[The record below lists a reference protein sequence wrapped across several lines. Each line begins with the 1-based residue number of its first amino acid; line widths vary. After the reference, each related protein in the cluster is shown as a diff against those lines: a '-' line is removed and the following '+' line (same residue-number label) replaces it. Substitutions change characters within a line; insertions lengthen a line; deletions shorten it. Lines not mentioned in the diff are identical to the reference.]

1 MSDSPTDWPRHRTVA
16 FWAVC
21 IVISVICFQQAET
34 REWIG
39 RFPKEWTFGVADH
52 INVAMNWLVPLLSG
66 PLHALSGILGF
77 LLDVTRDTLAWTPWP
92 VAFCLFVI
100 VAHKAGGLSL
110 ALFMAMSLVYIL
122 VTGYWDRSMNTLALV
137 SVAVPLSIVLGVQ
150 IGILGYRYKWLNALT
165 QPVLDV
171 MQALPAFAYLI
182 PILLLFGFGPVVGL
196 IASMIFSIPPMV
208 RNTIL
213 GLQRVPPEISEAGL
227 ISGCNRGQLL
237 WWVQIPAALPQMKI
251 GMNQTTMAA
260 LSMVIIAAIIGGSDD
275 VGWAVLNTLRKAQF
289 GPSLIAGLVIALMA
303 MLIDRISLGFANTE
317 KEPKPERH
325 AGIFR
330 YPYALAALAVIVS
343 ILPMS
348 FFVASLHYYPR
359 EWVWDISSHITA
371 ALDVFIASTSGAL
384 ESVKRAGLFFF
395 LLPFRIGLDQAVSPY
410 SWGIEFTPALRIAYA
425 GLIAAGSMLALGLS
439 GSRSGAIFIAV
450 CGVLFY
456 YGTTGIPWPVF
467 ICTITMLAYAAGGSA
482 IAGLAFATM
491 IFILLNGLWEPA
503 MFSAA
508 LCGAAILIAF
518 PLGMA
523 IGTIAAQVDWVSKAI
538 RPVNDTLQTMPQ
550 FVYLIP
556 FLMLFQVG
564 EFTALIVVIAYA
576 LVPAIRYTEHG
587 LRSVPVACI
596 EAGHAAG
603 CTKRQLLWWV
613 KMPQAVPEIM
623 LGLNQTVIYALSM
636 LVIAAL
642 VGTRGLGQQVYVAL
656 GKADSGLGLV
666 AGLSIALVA
675 ITTDRILQGLSRS
688 RKKALGL

>member
-1 MSDSPTDWPRHRTVA
+1 MSETDTNSRRWRAWA
-16 FWAVC
+16 FWGLCLVAC
-21 IVISVICFQQAET
+21 VICFQQAGS
-34 REWIG
+34 REWIAS
-39 RFPKEWTFGVADH
+39 FPKDWTFGVAGSV
-52 INVAMNWLVPLLSG
+52 NVAMDWLVPVLSG
-66 PLHALSGILGF
+66 PLHVISAILGF
-77 LLDVTRDTLAWTPWP
+77 LLNLTRDILAWMPWP

-100 VAHKAGGLSL
+100 VAHRAGGLPL
-110 ALFMAMSLVYIL
+110 AAFTAASLVYVL

-137 SVAVPLSIVLGVQ
+137 GVAVPLSVVIGAQ
-150 IGILGYRYKWLNALT
+150 IGILCYRHAWLNSLT

-171 MQALPAFAYLI
+171 MQTLPAFAYLI

-213 GLQRVPPEISEAGL
+213 GLQRVPPEVTEAGL
-227 ISGCNRGQLL
+227 ICGCNRRQLL
-237 WWVQIPAALPQMKI
+237 WWTQIPAALPQMKI

-260 LSMVIIAAIIGGSDD
+260 LSMVIISAIIGGSDD
-275 VGWAVLNTLRKAQF
+275 VGWAVLNTMRKAQF

-303 MLIDRISLGFANTE
+303 MLIDRISLGFAGTDAA
-317 KEPKPERH
+317 PDGAARAGMFRH
-325 AGIFR
+325 
-330 YPYALAALAVIVS
+330 PHLLAVLAVLVAV
-343 ILPMS
+343 LPL
-348 FFVASLHYYPR
+348 SLVVETLHHYPR
-359 EWVWDISSHITA
+359 AWVWDIGGDISA
-371 ALDVFIASTSGAL
+371 ALDAAIAATSGAL

-395 LLPFRIGLDQAVSPY
+395 LLPLRIGLDQAVSPF

-425 GLIAAGSMLALGLS
+425 GLVAVGCLS
-439 GSRSGAIFIAV
+439 TLRLGSRAAALAVAI

-456 YGTTGIPWPVF
+456 YGTSGIPWPVF
-467 ICTITMLAYAAGGSA
+467 IGATTIMAYAAGGPA
-482 IAGLAFATM
+482 IAALALGTM
-491 IFILLNGLWEPA
+491 VFILLNGLWEPA

-523 IGTIAAQVDWVSKAI
+523 IGTLAAEVDWVAKAI

-587 LRSVPVACI
+587 LRSVPAACV
-596 EAGHAAG
+596 EAGRASG
-603 CTKRQLLWWV
+603 CTERQLLWWV

-623 LGLNQTVIYALSM
+623 LGLNQTVICALSM

-666 AGLSIALVA
+666 AGISIALVA
-675 ITTDRILQGLSRS
+675 ITTDRILQCLSRS
-688 RKKALGL
+688 RRQALGL

>member
-1 MSDSPTDWPRHRTVA
+1 MSGSPTDWHRLRAGA
-16 FWAVC
+16 FWVIC
-21 IVISVICFQQAET
+21 IVICVICFQQVNT

-39 RFPKEWTFGVADH
+39 SFPKEWTVGIADQ
-52 INVAMNWLVPLLSG
+52 INVGMNWLIPLVSG
-66 PLHALSGILGF
+66 PLHVISTMLGF

-100 VAHKAGGLSL
+100 IAHRAGGLRLSAFAAISL
-110 ALFMAMSLVYIL
+110 AYIL
-122 VTGYWDRSMNTLALV
+122 VTGYWERSMNTLALV
-137 SVAVPLSIVLGVQ
+137 GVAVPLSVVLGVQ
-150 IGILGYRYKWLNALT
+150 IGILCYRYKWLNSLT

-171 MQALPAFAYLI
+171 MQTLPAFAYLI

-227 ISGCNRGQLL
+227 ICGCNRGQLL

-275 VGWAVLNTLRKAQF
+275 VGWAVLNTMRKAQF

-303 MLIDRISLGFANTE
+303 MLIDRISLGFATTE
-317 KEPKPERH
+317 AAPEPDRPARNY
-325 AGIFR
+325 R
-330 YPYALAALAVIVS
+330 NPSVLAAIVVVG
-343 ILPMS
+343 ILPLSLFIES
-348 FFVASLHYYPR
+348 FHYYPR
-359 EWVWDISSHITA
+359 AWVWDISGHITA
-371 ALDVFIASTSGAL
+371 ALDTFIASTSGLL
-384 ESVKRAGLFFF
+384 ESVKRAVLFFF
-395 LLPFRIGLDQAVSPY
+395 LLPLRIGLDHAVSPY
-410 SWGIEFTPALRIAYA
+410 SWGIEFTPVLRVAYA
-425 GLIAAGSMLALGLS
+425 GLIAVGTLLALIS
-439 GSRSGAIFIAV
+439 GSRVGAILFAV

-467 ICTITMLAYAAGGSA
+467 IGTITMLAYAAAGSA
-482 IAGLAFATM
+482 IAALAFATM
-491 IFILLNGLWEPA
+491 IFILFNGLWEPA

-523 IGTIAAQVDWVSKAI
+523 IGTIAAEVDWVSNAI

-564 EFTALIVVIAYA
+564 EFTAFLVVIAYA

-587 LRSVPVACI
+587 LRSVPGASV
-596 EAGHAAG
+596 EAGRAAG
-603 CTKRQLLWWV
+603 GTESQLLWWV

-623 LGLNQTVIYALSM
+623 LGLNQTVISALSM

-666 AGLSIALVA
+666 AGLAIALVA

-688 RKKALGL
+688 RKQALGL

>member
-1 MSDSPTDWPRHRTVA
+1 MRASTGDWRGLRSGA
-16 FWAVC
+16 FW
-21 IVISVICFQQAET
+21 VICVAICVICFRQANT
-34 REWIG
+34 SEWIG
-39 RFPKEWTFGVADH
+39 SFPKEWTFGIADQV
-52 INVAMNWLVPLLSG
+52 NTAMNWLVPKLSG
-66 PLHALSGILGF
+66 PLHVVSTILGF
-77 LLDVTRDTLAWTPWP
+77 LLNVTRGVLAWTPWP

-100 VAHKAGGLSL
+100 VAHRAGGLPLAVFTVVSL
-110 ALFMAMSLVYIL
+110 AYVA
-122 VTGYWDRSMNTLALV
+122 VTGYWERSMNTLALV
-137 SVAVPLSIVLGVQ
+137 GVAVPLSVVLGVQ
-150 IGILGYRYKWLNALT
+150 AGILCYRYKWLNSVM
-165 QPVLDV
+165 QPLLDV
-171 MQALPAFAYLI
+171 MQTLPAFAYLI

-227 ISGCNRGQLL
+227 ICGCNRRQLL

-275 VGWAVLNTLRKAQF
+275 VGWAVLNTMRKAQF

-303 MLIDRISLGFANTE
+303 MLIDRISLNFAKTE
-317 KEPKPERH
+317 TAAPADARPGRWRH
-325 AGIFR
+325 PHG
-330 YPYALAALAVIVS
+330 LAALAVIVI
-343 ILPMS
+343 ILPPS
-348 FFVASLHYYPR
+348 LFIEQLHYYPR
-359 EWVWDISSHITA
+359 EWVWDFTGQITT
-371 ALDVFIASTSGAL
+371 ALDTFIASTSGAL
-384 ESVKRAGLFFF
+384 ESLKRAGLFFF
-395 LLPFRIGLDQAVSPY
+395 LLPLRIGLDQAVSPY

-425 GLIAAGSMLALGLS
+425 GLIAAGSALALGS
-439 GSRSGAIFIAV
+439 GSRTGAIFIAIW
-450 CGVLFY
+450 GVLFY
-456 YGTTGIPWPVF
+456 YGTIGIPWPVF
-467 ICTITMLAYAAGGSA
+467 VCTIAMLAYAAGG
-482 IAGLAFATM
+482 AGTAALALATM

-508 LCGAAILIAF
+508 LCGAAILLAF

-523 IGTIAAQVDWVSKAI
+523 IGTVAAEVEWVSKAI

-587 LRSVPVACI
+587 LRSVPVASV
-596 EAGHAAG
+596 EAGRAAG
-603 CTKRQLLWWV
+603 CTEGQLLWWV

-623 LGLNQTVIYALSM
+623 LGLNQTVICALSM

-656 GKADSGLGLV
+656 GKADSGLGLI

-675 ITTDRILQGLSRS
+675 ITTDRILQGMSRS
-688 RKKALGL
+688 SKQALGL